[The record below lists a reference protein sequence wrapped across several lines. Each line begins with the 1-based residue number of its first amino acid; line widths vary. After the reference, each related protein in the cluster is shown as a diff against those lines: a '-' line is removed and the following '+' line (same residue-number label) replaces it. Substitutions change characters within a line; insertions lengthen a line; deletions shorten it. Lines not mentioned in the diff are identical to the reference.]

1 MVLRIAPAMNDSQDV
16 TNNNEWYD
24 KGLRFSCTQ
33 CGNCCTGP
41 TGYVWF
47 TEEEAIRM
55 AEQLGITVKE
65 FYKNYTR
72 KLRGRMSLIEHKNEH
87 GYDCIFLD
95 RKTSPGKALCKV
107 YKSRPA
113 QCGTWPFWPE
123 NLKSQRTWES
133 IKKITPCPGM
143 GNGQLIPIE
152 DIRIQRDSTPADI

>member
-1 MVLRIAPAMNDSQDV
+1 MSDSQSD
-16 TNNNEWYD
+16 TINKEWYAN
-24 KGLRFSCTQ
+24 GLRFSCTQ

-47 TEEEAIRM
+47 SEDEATGM
-55 AEQLGITVKE
+55 AKQLGIIEKE

-72 KLRGRMSLIEHKNEH
+72 KLRGRLSLIEHKNEY

-113 QCGTWPFWPE
+113 QCGSWPFWPE
-123 NLKSQRTWES
+123 NLKSQSTWES
-133 IKKITPCPGM
+133 IKEITPCPGM
-143 GNGQLIPIE
+143 GNGQLVKIE
-152 DIRIQRDSTPADI
+152 DIRIQRDATPPDV